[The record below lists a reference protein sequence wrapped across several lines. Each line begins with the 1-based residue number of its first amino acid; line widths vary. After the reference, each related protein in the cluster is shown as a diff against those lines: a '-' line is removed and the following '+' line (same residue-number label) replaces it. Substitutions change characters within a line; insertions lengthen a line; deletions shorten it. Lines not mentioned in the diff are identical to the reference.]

1 MGERNFLNLC
11 LIPCYNGDLNKMIV
25 ASIDVRDRDIMSEI
39 VDSYIKMRD
48 SGRTYK
54 SEFVAYIP
62 KTTESRLNN
71 IIYSP
76 YVGDRNT
83 IRTGYYSESPYG
95 GSITKYKS
103 YEGILVETSSH
114 GLLYYSTIIENEKY
128 SWNIY
133 I

>member
-54 SEFVAYIP
+54 SEFVA
-62 KTTESRLNN
+62 
-71 IIYSP
+71 
-76 YVGDRNT
+76 
-83 IRTGYYSESPYG
+83 
-95 GSITKYKS
+95 
-103 YEGILVETSSH
+103 
-114 GLLYYSTIIENEKY
+114 
-128 SWNIY
+128 
-133 I
+133 